1 MSKSKEEIEALLI
14 NVDDLIVPITEL
26 NLSKS
31 QTTAYN
37 YLVDFLELGFSASYE
52 AERLLVLCFEVLE
65 EFCEANKQ

>member
-14 NVDDLIVPITEL
+14 NVDDLTVPITDL

-31 QTTAYN
+31 QATAYN
-37 YLVDFLELGFSASYE
+37 YLVDFIELGFSASYE
-52 AERLLVLCFEVLE
+52 AERLLVLCVEVLE